1 MPRRGVKWVL
11 ACDVSIFYPL
21 NSNVKHIHARTSDRN
36 ISNLAPTNIP
46 LRDVI
51 ANGFPAEQLMKPPNG
66 KLNFAPNS

>member
-36 ISNLAPTNIP
+36 ISNLQPTYLCVMSLP
-46 LRDVI
+46 MD
-51 ANGFPAEQLMKPPNG
+51 FQPN
-66 KLNFAPNS
+66 NS